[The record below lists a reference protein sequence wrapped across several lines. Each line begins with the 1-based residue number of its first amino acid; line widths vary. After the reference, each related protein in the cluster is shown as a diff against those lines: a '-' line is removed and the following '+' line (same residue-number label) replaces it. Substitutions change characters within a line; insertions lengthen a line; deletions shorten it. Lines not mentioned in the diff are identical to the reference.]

1 MNKPEGNVFAP
12 ETLVDPFDYYRAIH
26 DAGVEIELLEGMN
39 TYVVYSYDLCNEALG
54 KPEIYSNDFSVLMG
68 READEEI
75 QAILAEGWPD
85 VPTLLTADHPVH
97 TRNRK
102 LVNLAFSSPRE
113 VNAIE
118 ADMRTKSI
126 ELIEAFADKGACE
139 FVEAFAVPLPVA
151 MIAGQ
156 IGLDDNPRQVKEWS
170 DAAVDRFSQMVDHDR
185 KLECARSLVEFQ
197 HYMKAKIDDRR
208 ANGGDDLLTD
218 LVEAR
223 VEGETPLT
231 DPEIMSIM
239 QQFMVAGN
247 ETTTSTLAGGLLQ
260 LIRNPDQMA
269 KARAAAGGRDPKLIG
284 NLVEEALRYETPTA
298 GMWRIVKADTE
309 LGGTKIPAGS
319 VVQLRYAAAN
329 RDPKKFPIPTH
340 STSPAPMPA
349 RISPS
354 ARGRTCAWAICSAAR
369 KCWSPLTSCSNGLM
383 NLRWPTRTKSAS
395 CPISCC
401 AASPACRSPLPGKP
415 EPHEFRPVRRTG
427 NVRCLGPAL
436 CRAGRCGRAAAAAP
450 VAHRL

>member
-12 ETLVDPFDYYRAIH
+12 ETLVDPFDYYRAVH
-26 DAGVEIELLEGMN
+26 EAGVEIELIEGMN
-39 TYVVYSYDLCNEALG
+39 TYVVYSYDLCSAAAAN
-54 KPEIYSNDFSVLMG
+54 PEVFSNDFTALMG
-68 READEEI
+68 REQDEEI

-85 VPTLLTADHPVH
+85 LPTLLTADHPVH

-102 LVNLAFSSPRE
+102 LVNLAFSAPR

-118 ADMRTKSI
+118 ADMREKSI
-126 ELIEAFADKGACE
+126 ELIEAFADKGQCE
-139 FVEAFAVPLPVA
+139 FVEDFAVPLPVA

-156 IGLDDNPRQVKEWS
+156 IGLDNDPKRVKRWS
-170 DAAVDRFSQMVDHDR
+170 DAAVDRFSQMVDHQR

-197 HYMKAKIDDRR
+197 HYMKGLIDDRR
-208 ANGGDDLLTD
+208 ANGGNDLLTD

-231 DPEIMSIM
+231 DPEIMSLM

-269 KARAAAGGRDPKLIG
+269 KAKAAAGGRDPKVIT
-284 NLVEEALRYETPTA
+284 NLVEESLRYETPTA

-309 LGGTKIPAGS
+309 LGGMKIPNGS

-329 RDPKKFPIPTH
+329 RDPKKFADPDKFDIERANARTHLSFGKGPHMCVGNMLSRKEMLVAFDELLERLDNFAVADENAIRILPNILLRGVTHLPITF
-340 STSPAPMPA
+340 T
-349 RISPS
+349 
-354 ARGRTCAWAICSAAR
+354 R
-369 KCWSPLTSCSNGLM
+369 K
-383 NLRWPTRTKSAS
+383 A
-395 CPISCC
+395 
-401 AASPACRSPLPGKP
+401 
-415 EPHEFRPVRRTG
+415 
-427 NVRCLGPAL
+427 
-436 CRAGRCGRAAAAAP
+436 
-450 VAHRL
+450 

>member
-1 MNKPEGNVFAP
+1 MNKPQGNVFAP
-12 ETLVDPFDYYRAIH
+12 ETLVDPFDHYKAVHEAGIAIEH
-26 DAGVEIELLEGMN
+26 LEGMK
-39 TYVVYSYDLCNEALG
+39 TFVVYSYDLCSEAAA
-54 KPEIYSNDFSVLMG
+54 KPEIFSNDFTALMG

-85 VPTLLTADHPVH
+85 LPTLLTADHPVH

-102 LVNLAFSSPRE
+102 LVNLAFSAPR

-126 ELIEAFADKGACE
+126 ELIEAFAERGECE
-139 FVEAFAVPLPVA
+139 FVEEFGVPLPVA

-156 IGLDDNPRQVKEWS
+156 IGLEDDPKRVKRWS
-170 DAAVDRFSQMVDHDR
+170 DAAVDRFSQMVDHER
-185 KLECARSLVEFQ
+185 KKECARSLVEFQ
-197 HYMKAKIDDRR
+197 HYIKGLIDDRK
-208 ANGGDDLLTD
+208 ANGGNDLLTD

-231 DPEIMSIM
+231 DPEIMSLM

-269 KARAAAGGRDPKLIG
+269 KAKAAAGGRDPKVIM

-298 GMWRIVKADTE
+298 GMWRIVKQDTE
-309 LGGTKIPAGS
+309 LGGMAIPAGS

-329 RDPKKFPIPTH
+329 RDPSKFPDPDKFDIERANARTH
-340 STSPAPMPA
+340 LSFGKGPHMCVGNMLSRKEMLVAFDELLGRLDNFA
-349 RISPS
+349 VADENAIRILPNILL
-354 ARGRTCAWAICSAAR
+354 RGVTHLPITFTR
-369 KCWSPLTSCSNGLM
+369 K
-383 NLRWPTRTKSAS
+383 A
-395 CPISCC
+395 
-401 AASPACRSPLPGKP
+401 
-415 EPHEFRPVRRTG
+415 
-427 NVRCLGPAL
+427 
-436 CRAGRCGRAAAAAP
+436 
-450 VAHRL
+450 

>member
-1 MNKPEGNVFAP
+1 MNKPQGNVFAP
-12 ETLVDPFDYYRAIH
+12 ETLIDPFDHYRAMH
-26 DAGVEIELLEGMN
+26 EAGVAIEHLEGMN
-39 TYVVYSYDLCNEALG
+39 TYVVYSYDLCSEATT
-54 KPEIYSNDFSVLMG
+54 KPEIFSNDFTALMG
-68 READEEI
+68 READEDI

-85 VPTLLTADHPVH
+85 LPTLLTADHPVH

-102 LVNLAFSSPRE
+102 LVNLAFSAPR

-126 ELIEAFADKGACE
+126 ELIEAFADRGECE
-139 FVEAFAVPLPVA
+139 FVEEFGVPLPVA

-156 IGLDDNPRQVKEWS
+156 IGLDDDPKRVKRWS

-197 HYMKAKIDDRR
+197 HYMKGLIDDRR
-208 ANGGDDLLTD
+208 AHGGNDLLTD

-223 VEGETPLT
+223 VEGETPLS
-231 DPEIMSIM
+231 DPEIMSLM

-269 KARAAAGGRDPKLIG
+269 KAKAAAGGRDPKVIG

-298 GMWRIVKADTE
+298 GMWRIVKQDTE
-309 LGGTKIPAGS
+309 LGGMAIPAGS

-329 RDPKKFPIPTH
+329 RDPSKFPDPDTFDIERTNARTH
-340 STSPAPMPA
+340 LSFGKGPHMCVGNMLSRKEMLVAFDELLERLDNFA
-349 RISPS
+349 VADENEIRILPNILL
-354 ARGRTCAWAICSAAR
+354 RGVTHLPITFTR
-369 KCWSPLTSCSNGLM
+369 KG
-383 NLRWPTRTKSAS
+383 
-395 CPISCC
+395 
-401 AASPACRSPLPGKP
+401 
-415 EPHEFRPVRRTG
+415 
-427 NVRCLGPAL
+427 
-436 CRAGRCGRAAAAAP
+436 
-450 VAHRL
+450 